1 MIDKFRLSKSLSEAI
16 DKAASYAIKQ
26 GMPIAN
32 SPGSSWVG
40 QTVVK
45 KNSNGMYDILTLKNQ
60 LIYKDIS
67 VFDVAVIVAQ
77 KYSNGEFK
85 TLRKVL
91 VLEHTFSKY
100 HTEMLHYLHCIKGAK
115 RRRDYTTMAI
125 LEDKFQMSEIRAK
138 NIRDNIAIF
147 KRLK

>member
-1 MIDKFRLSKSLSEAI
+1 MIDKSRLTKSLSEAI

-26 GMPIAN
+26 GMPIA
-32 SPGSSWVG
+32 STAGASWVG

-45 KNSNGMYDILTLKNQ
+45 KNNNGMYDILTLNNRP
-60 LIYKDIS
+60 IYEDIS

-85 TLRKVL
+85 AIQKVL

-100 HTEMLHYLHCIKGAK
+100 HTDMLHYLHCIKGAK
-115 RRRDYTTMAI
+115 RRRDYITMAI
-125 LEDKFQMSEIRAK
+125 LEDKFQISEIRAK
-138 NIRDNIAIF
+138 NIRDNITTF